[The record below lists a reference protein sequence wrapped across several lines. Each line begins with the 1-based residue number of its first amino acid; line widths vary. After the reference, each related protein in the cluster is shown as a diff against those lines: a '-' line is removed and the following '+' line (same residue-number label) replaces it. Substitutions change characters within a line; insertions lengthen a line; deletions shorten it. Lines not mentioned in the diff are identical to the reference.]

1 MQIFRATWIAH
12 CTTVLWFSSST
23 VLVHI
28 PIILLLAMVLVK
40 KRKERKS
47 SVGFLFSFAL
57 PHTDGDVR
65 ASRWDFSLI
74 FALCSRGGFLLPASP
89 SLTLWYFADAL
100 DCFRISR
107 CEFISCNTS
116 KVVEN
121 ACYWLQLTVLADDL
135 CQGGRLFWLNNFC
148 RGFQDV
154 ACGAILFFHWHG
166 YNNWLNANFVSN
178 VH

>member
-100 DCFRISR
+100 PYLPVWVYFVQYQQSSGECVLLIAANSVGWWSLSGRSAFLIKQLLQGFSR
-107 CEFISCNTS
+107 CGVRSDTFLPL
-116 KVVEN
+116 
-121 ACYWLQLTVLADDL
+121 AWLQ
-135 CQGGRLFWLNNFC
+135 
-148 RGFQDV
+148 
-154 ACGAILFFHWHG
+154 
-166 YNNWLNANFVSN
+166 
-178 VH
+178 